1 MHWRGKHFE
10 YVALYPD
17 GRKERLL
24 SVPRWD
30 FNWQTGYWFRE
41 PLRIPKGTT
50 IRATATW
57 DNSSNNK
64 ANPDPEKD
72 VYWGL
77 QTWEEMMVGWMYYV
91 RESADQPNLVHM
103 KNDKPKKLTSAGMFR
118 VMDRDKNGWVAGK
131 EIPPQFRPLLTEIG
145 LDLEQG
151 LDPVSY
157 EFIYQI
163 IMSGIKRGPHEH
175 DVDPNDQRPP
185 EKTAQRDQK
194 TNQ

>member
-10 YVALYPD
+10 YVAFYPD
-17 GRKERLL
+17 GKTERLL

-30 FNWQTGYWFRE
+30 FNWQTGYWFAE
-41 PLRIPKGTT
+41 PLRVTKGTV

-57 DNSSNNK
+57 DNSANNK

-91 RESADQPNLVHM
+91 RESPDAPPSVTT
-103 KNDKPKKLTSAGMFR
+103 KSSKPKKLVSAGMFR

-131 EIPPQFRPLLTEIG
+131 EIPPQFRPLLGDIG
-145 LDLEQG
+145 IDLEQG

-163 IMSGIKRGPHEH
+163 IMTGIKRGPHEH
-175 DVDPNDQRPP
+175 NDH
-185 EKTAQRDQK
+185 EKEEGRREESAQRDQPK
-194 TNQ
+194 TQ